1 MSATQLLLLLCFPAL
16 LITGRGVDRDSA
28 FPGYKEEG
36 VAGCSDKLPQEVCI
50 DYKASRMCNT
60 GECHKRQF
68 RCDSRCASLQAT
80 MNW

>member
-60 GECHKRQF
+60 GECHKNTCPTGLR
-68 RCDSRCASLQAT
+68 SASLQAT
-80 MNW
+80 INW